1 MPNETG
7 KPATACQKSWK
18 AGWEDQ
24 AANTLAASLA
34 ATPAQRLEWLEEA
47 VELAWRS
54 GALAPLMKS
63 ER

>member
-1 MPNETG
+1 MADETG
-7 KPATACQKSWK
+7 IPATACQESWR

-34 ATPAQRLEWLEEA
+34 ATPAQRLEWLEDA

-54 GALAPLMKS
+54 GALTAPLKS